1 MRVFAAAPPARAAAC
16 CHASAAS
23 TEANLSLSHLPC
35 MPAANGTASKRGSL
49 GGTMV
54 KTKLNRQQITGFWA
68 AWAGWM
74 LDGMDSFIY
83 ALVLAPA
90 MRELLPKSGF
100 AAAPADVAYAGSLL
114 FGLFLVGWGLSFI
127 WGPVADRFG
136 RTRTLAATVLIY
148 SVFTGAAALAGNIW
162 ELAAFRFLAGIGIG
176 GEWAMAGTYVAE
188 AWPEDRRRQGA
199 GYLQTGYYAGFFV
212 AAVLNYTVGAHFGWR
227 AMFLCGLAPVVVSLV
242 TLLQVKEPDR
252 WEQAHDAVAPRQ
264 SPLAQI
270 LSGVLARRTWV
281 NTALVAVAIIGLWA
295 GAVYEPTAV
304 IQLAKRAGMQMP
316 EAQRMASYATALLS
330 VGTILGCLALPGIA
344 DRIGRRW
351 TMAIFFA
358 GMAATIAAGFG
369 WAFYLPAAQALPV
382 FLAVLFVLGFF
393 GGNFALFS
401 LWLPE
406 QYGTNVRATAFAFC
420 TSIGRFVGAGVNF
433 ALAWGVQ
440 RMGTLGTPVALTA
453 LAFAIGILLVPL
465 AVETRGEV
473 LPN

>member
-1 MRVFAAAPPARAAAC
+1 MTKTRL
-16 CHASAAS
+16 SA
-23 TEANLSLSHLPC
+23 
-35 MPAANGTASKRGSL
+35 
-49 GGTMV
+49 
-54 KTKLNRQQITGFWA
+54 QQVTGFWA

-90 MRELLPKSGF
+90 MRELLPRSGL
-100 AAAPADVAYAGSLL
+100 AAAPKDVAFAGSLL
-114 FGLFLVGWGLSFI
+114 FGLFLVGWGLSFV
-127 WGPVADRFG
+127 WGPIADRFG

-148 SVFTGAAALAGNIW
+148 SVFTGAAAFADNVW

-212 AAVLNYTVGAHFGWR
+212 AAVLNFTVGAAYGWR

-242 TLLQVKEPDR
+242 TLLRVREPER
-252 WEQAHDAVAPRQ
+252 WQQAHASAPRR
-264 SPLAQI
+264 SPLAAI
-270 LSGVLARRTWV
+270 LSPPLRRRTVV

-304 IQLAKRAGMQMP
+304 IKLATGAGYPLPQ
-316 EAQRMASYATALLS
+316 AQRMASYATGLLS
-330 VGTILGCLALPGIA
+330 VGTILGCLVLPGLA
-344 DRIGRRW
+344 DRFGRRW
-351 TMAIFFA
+351 TLAGYFA
-358 GMAATIAAGFG
+358 GMAVTIAAGFG
-369 WAFYLPAAQALPV
+369 WAYYLPPQTALPV
-382 FLAVLFVLGFF
+382 FLAVLFFLGVF

-406 QYGTNVRATAFAFC
+406 QYGTDVRATAFAFC

-433 ALAWGVQ
+433 ALAAGVAH
-440 RMGTLGTPVALTA
+440 MGTLGTPVALTA
-453 LAFAIGILLVPL
+453 LAFALGVLVIPA
-465 AVETRGEV
+465 AVETRGMR
-473 LPN
+473 LPA